1 MVDNVGSLV
10 ADVLGKVLLRYSQYY
25 DTINTVNRDRHGQ
38 EEEEDVDQ
46 FSVVGQLAQQHNQY
60 SVISRQDEEEDGVSV
75 VSLITAALAGSV
87 IGQLLI
93 FLFGKTR
100 ISFLMTNSLYNE
112 YEYEYDMKLH
122 ICCLGD
128 LLTPRYKL
136 ENDPK
141 CGITTG
147 GLDECYW
154 DCETT
159 TNPKKFGADH
169 SFYFNK
175 VLIDYACLQDCY
187 GAVSMRHR

>member
-1 MVDNVGSLV
+1 MGSLV

-25 DTINTVNRDRHGQ
+25 NTINTLTRDRH

-46 FSVVGQLAQQHNQY
+46 FSIVGQLAQQHNQY
-60 SVISRQDEEEDGVSV
+60 GVIERQDEEEDGVSV
-75 VSLITAALAGSV
+75 VSLITASLVGSV

-100 ISFLMTNSLYNE
+100 ISFLIKNSLYNNN
-112 YEYEYDMKLH
+112 
-122 ICCLGD
+122 CSGD

-147 GLDECYW
+147 GLDECFW

-159 TNPKKFGADH
+159 TNPEKFGSAGVAGRADH

-175 VLIDYACLQDCY
+175 VLTDYACLQDCY
-187 GAVSMRHR
+187 GTVST